1 MKLALTLYLSL
12 KSMALHSNDYVERV
26 YHLVIHQLGKEHA
39 EIRYSAFQICD
50 ELFRRSHV
58 FRELLVSN
66 LQYVM
71 EVTAETCPDRPLPPP
86 RAVALDLKKLALRII
101 QEWNEE
107 FGDGY
112 KKLRLGFNFLKHCK
126 KVDFNALEMENSA
139 ERERQRELE
148 RRQNNLNN
156 ERIKKINNEIKD
168 LEPEISSCVTALENC
183 ISLLLPSL
191 DDFFVNEEDAN
202 RTLIE
207 MPSSVKVKPSSLNC
221 DSTEFRSESD
231 AEIKINPYSVESQV
245 RIGNNSD
252 DDFKSASDSDDK
264 EEQEQRGC
272 INMREYGVLNSEYKI
287 EVKLN
292 PDDAGKVKVTQE
304 NAVIV
309 ENARDH
315 AKLISNK
322 YLPCV
327 KKWVQILTKA
337 SGNSDQ
343 LKKIIDLKRSLERA
357 VAKYSEINL
366 QTDNILAGSDSSDSD
381 FEEVEGKDGYE
392 DTVRQDC
399 STLTPGPTV
408 AASKNTNKLKQTSGW
423 DIWSKENNT
432 EDPTTA
438 LSTLSSIIANRSK
451 TSAPMR
457 KVNVNPKTENSSS
470 IDNLKT
476 KNTLE
481 VDPQPS
487 TSRAISSEE
496 TRKAKLLAIAPKL
509 PFDVDLYHWED
520 EKLTAP
526 TMLAVKSEGARFWS
540 SVSMDD
546 LEEVPVPE
554 GSASLRTRVIEFTG
568 NFEPVKWACRFPLP
582 SGKLCPRRDRRKC
595 PFHGPIV
602 ARDAAGKCT
611 NPEDEKTQ
619 ETRLKEE
626 QEKCPDWQDP
636 QLLADIKEATGVDL
650 KMPDKKTK
658 GKTKN
663 KNKCDTKYPGL
674 TDIKAQQNT
683 SLSRL
688 SKKIFK
694 KSAMKRVARSLDA
707 QDHKRFR
714 DKYGDQFHYMY
725 DTA

>member
-1 MKLALTLYLSL
+1 MEFRELLEAESEDKHHVTGKYWCT
-12 KSMALHSNDYVERV
+12 KSGINFPHYPLQWLHGLIRYSRLELEQNATKTGRSRHSNDYVERV

-101 QEWNEE
+101 QEWNQE

-126 KVDFNALEMENSA
+126 KVRN
-139 ERERQRELE
+139 
-148 RRQNNLNN
+148 
-156 ERIKKINNEIKD
+156 
-168 LEPEISSCVTALENC
+168 
-183 ISLLLPSL
+183 
-191 DDFFVNEEDAN
+191 
-202 RTLIE
+202 
-207 MPSSVKVKPSSLNC
+207 
-221 DSTEFRSESD
+221 
-231 AEIKINPYSVESQV
+231 
-245 RIGNNSD
+245 GNNSD
-252 DDFKSASDSDDK
+252 DDFKSVSDTDDK

-315 AKLISNK
+315 ARLISNK

-343 LKKIIDLKRSLERA
+343 LKKIIDIKRSLERA
-357 VAKYSEINL
+357 LAKYSEINL
-366 QTDNILAGSDSSDSD
+366 QTDNNLAGSDSSDSD

-392 DTVRQDC
+392 DTVKQDC
-399 STLTPGPTV
+399 SMLIPGPTV
-408 AASKNTNKLKQTSGW
+408 SASKNANKLKQSSGW

-451 TSAPMR
+451 TITPMR
-457 KVNVNPKTENSSS
+457 KVNVNRKTENSSS

-487 TSRAISSEE
+487 TSRATSSEE

-611 NPEDEKTQ
+611 DPEDEKTQ

-658 GKTKN
+658 GKIKK

>member
-1 MKLALTLYLSL
+1 MVKESVSKQRLGIVSVINTRNQQRKRSGRKHWYQVNR
-12 KSMALHSNDYVERV
+12 KITPHSNDYVERV
-26 YHLVIHQLGKEHA
+26 YHLVIHQLGKQHA

-207 MPSSVKVKPSSLNC
+207 MPSSVKVKPSSLDC
-221 DSTEFRSESD
+221 DSTEIRSESD
-231 AEIKINPYSVESQV
+231 TEIKINPYSVESQV

-327 KKWVQILTKA
+327 KKWVQIFTKA

-381 FEEVEGKDGYE
+381 FEE
-392 DTVRQDC
+392 
-399 STLTPGPTV
+399 
-408 AASKNTNKLKQTSGW
+408 
-423 DIWSKENNT
+423 
-432 EDPTTA
+432 DPTTA

-451 TSAPMR
+451 TITPIR

-470 IDNLKT
+470 IENLKT

-487 TSRAISSEE
+487 TSRATSSEE

-595 PFHGPIV
+595 PFHGPII

-611 NPEDEKTQ
+611 NPQDEKTQ
-619 ETRLKEE
+619 DTRLKEE

-658 GKTKN
+658 GKIKN